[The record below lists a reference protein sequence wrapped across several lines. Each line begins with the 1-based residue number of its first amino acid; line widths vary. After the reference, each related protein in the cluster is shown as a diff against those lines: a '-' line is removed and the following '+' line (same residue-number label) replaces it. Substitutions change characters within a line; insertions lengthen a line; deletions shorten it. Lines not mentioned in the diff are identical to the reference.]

1 MDSDG
6 ASPLVESEILQ
17 IKIKEEEPD
26 SEDHQNPMKS
36 SAAPLTDG
44 GYLQTVPKREVE
56 TEESDNKDHLASV
69 KREMDSLAASPL
81 AESEVLQIKEEE
93 PNPEDHVTPIEVLE
107 VKIAE
112 EDDYSSD
119 TETPNISPAS
129 DVTYGNNELDQV
141 KNPPHSSGILRQPK
155 QRKSL
160 TNPEFVSGPRYETRA
175 ASSNSQDFIC
185 NTCGKGFS
193 ASQDLLTHVCAR
205 ISYETLR
212 NKATNLQRESNS
224 NYDVTPTGEFR
235 CRECDKSFSYKMGVI
250 NHARVHTGEKPFPC
264 SECGK
269 CFTLKCNLQKHL
281 KIHSGEKPFTC
292 LECGKSFTQKVGLQ
306 VHQNMHAGVKPFTC
320 TECGKSFPKK
330 STLLRH
336 GKSHTVE
343 RTCMRCS
350 KSVTQKRSHDDQAEE
365 KPFTCTECEK
375 KINYMKQLPY
385 KCTEC
390 GDSFFHNSHLV
401 IHRRVHEREK
411 LFKCKRVRGDVL

>member
-1 MDSDG
+1 
-6 ASPLVESEILQ
+6 
-17 IKIKEEEPD
+17 
-26 SEDHQNPMKS
+26 MKS

-56 TEESDNKDHLASV
+56 TEESDNKDHLVSV
-69 KREMDSLAASPL
+69 KRGMDSLA
-81 AESEVLQIKEEE
+81 
-93 PNPEDHVTPIEVLE
+93 
-107 VKIAE
+107 
-112 EDDYSSD
+112 DDYSSD

-129 DVTYGNNELDQV
+129 DVSYGNNELDQV
-141 KNPPHSSGILRQPK
+141 KNPLHSSGILRQPK

-235 CRECDKSFSYKMGVI
+235 CRECDKSFSNKMGVI

-264 SECGK
+264 SECGT
-269 CFTLKCNLQKHL
+269 CFALKCNLQKHL

-292 LECGKSFTQKVGLQ
+292 LECGKSFTQKAGLQVHQKMHVVVKPFTCTECGKSFTQKTGLQ

-320 TECGKSFPKK
+320 TECGKSFTQK
-330 STLLRH
+330 TNFLRH
-336 GKSHTVE
+336 GKSHMVE

-350 KSVTQKRSHDDQAEE
+350 KSVTQKCSHDDQAEE

-375 KINYMKQLPY
+375 KINYMKELPY

-411 LFKCKRVRGDVL
+411 LFKLKKCGETFSNRKLLE